1 MSKAPFDFV
10 PLPQA
15 RSTRKPRRSGRTM
28 IIDDGLPLGL
38 ARDIVLLGGAYIDL
52 AKIKTGTA
60 RLYPRA
66 ELVKKLRFYKRNRI
80 QPFLGGQFHEYVFAT
95 QGEKALPKYY
105 AESLALGFEAIEISD
120 NVVPL
125 TDAQRRQ
132 QIRNAVAAGLVVY
145 GEVGSK
151 ETMSNPALLV
161 GQAEACFEAGAA
173 LVLVEAAELVE
184 RGKLRQRTIDLL
196 ARSLDMSRVM
206 IELPGPWIS
215 DVRSCDIEDMKKALV
230 KALGPDVNLA
240 NVPAASIIDT
250 EATRTGLGTAG
261 PPSGAGAAGKP
272 PAARPSKR

>member
-1 MSKAPFDFV
+1 MSKAPFQFV
-10 PLPQA
+10 PLPRE
-15 RSTRKPRRSGRTM
+15 RSLRKPRRAGRTM
-28 IIDDGLPLGL
+28 IIDDGLPLAY
-38 ARDIVLLGGAYIDL
+38 ARDLVQLGGAYIDL

-66 ELVKKLRFYKRNRI
+66 ELVKKLSYYKRNRI

-105 AESLALGFEAIEISD
+105 TESLALGFEAIEISD
-120 NVVPL
+120 NVIPL
-125 TDAQRRQ
+125 TDTQRRQ
-132 QIRNAVAAGLVVY
+132 QIRNAVRAGLVVY

-151 ETMSNPALLV
+151 ETMSNPKLLV

-184 RGKLRQRTIDLL
+184 RGKLRQRTVELL
-196 ARSLDMSRVM
+196 ARSLDMTRVM

-230 KALGPDVNLA
+230 KAFGPDVNIA

-261 PPSGAGAAGKP
+261 PPKS
-272 PAARPSKR
+272 S

>member
-1 MSKAPFDFV
+1 MSKAPFPFV
-10 PLPQA
+10 ALPA
-15 RSTRKPRRSGRTM
+15 VRSQRKPRRAGRTM
-28 IIDDGLPLGL
+28 VIDDGLPL
-38 ARDIVLLGGAYIDL
+38 AYVRDLVALGGAYIDL

-66 ELVKKLRFYKRNRI
+66 QLVKKLRFYKRNRI

-95 QGEKALPKYY
+95 QGERALPKYY

-125 TDAQRRQ
+125 TDAQRRK
-132 QIRNAVAAGLVVY
+132 QIRSAVSAGLVVY

-151 ETMSNPALLV
+151 ETMSNPRLLV

-184 RGKLRQRTIDLL
+184 GGRLREDTVQLL
-196 ARSLDMSRVM
+196 ARSLDMARVM
-206 IELPGPWIS
+206 IELPGPWIK
-215 DVRSCDIEDMKKALV
+215 DVRSCDVEDMKKALV
-230 KALGPDVNLA
+230 NAFGPDVNLA

-261 PPSGAGAAGKP
+261 PPKKAA
-272 PAARPSKR
+272 

>member
-1 MSKAPFDFV
+1 MAQAPFEFV
-10 PLPQA
+10 PLPSA
-15 RSTRKPRRSGRTM
+15 RSMRKPRANGRTM
-28 IIDDGLPLGL
+28 IVDDGLPLAYAKDL
-38 ARDIVLLGGAYIDL
+38 VALGGPYIDL

-66 ELVKKLRFYKRNRI
+66 QLVRKLRLYKRHRI

-105 AESLALGFEAIEISD
+105 AESRALGFEAIEISD
-120 NVVPL
+120 NTVPL
-125 TDAQRRQ
+125 TDAQRRR
-132 QIRNAVAAGLVVY
+132 QIRNAAAAGLIVY

-151 ETMSNPALLV
+151 DTLSNPSLLI
-161 GQAEACFEAGAA
+161 GQAELCFEAGAA

-184 RGKLRQRTIDLL
+184 KGRLRKDTLELL
-196 ARSLDMSRVM
+196 RRSLDLSRVM

-230 KALGPDVNLA
+230 HELGPDVNLA
-240 NVPAASIIDT
+240 NVAPASIVDT

-261 PPSGAGAAGKP
+261 PLKKGP
-272 PAARPSKR
+272 

>member
-1 MSKAPFDFV
+1 MSKPPFHFV
-10 PLPQA
+10 PLPKD
-15 RSTRKPRRSGRTM
+15 RSTRKPRTGGRTM
-28 IIDDGLPLGL
+28 IIDDGLPL
-38 ARDIVLLGGAYIDL
+38 AYVRDLVSLGGAYMDL

-66 ELVKKLRFYKRNRI
+66 QLVQKLRFYKRHRI

-105 AESLALGFEAIEISD
+105 AEARALGFEAIEISD

-132 QIRNAVAAGLVVY
+132 QIRNAVRAGLTVY

-151 ETMSNPALLV
+151 ETMSNPKLLI
-161 GQAEACFEAGAA
+161 GQARVCFDAGAA

-184 RGKLRQRTIDLL
+184 RGKLRRKTLDLL
-196 ARSLDMSRVM
+196 VKSLDMSRVM

-215 DVRSCDIEDMKKALV
+215 EVRSCDVEDMKKALV
-230 KALGPDVNLA
+230 QALGPEVNLA
-240 NVPAASIIDT
+240 NVPPASIIDT

-261 PPSGAGAAGKP
+261 PPRRSP
-272 PAARPSKR
+272 